1 MNRNNVISWLTII
14 GLVAGSIG
22 IGILWAAGID
32 FPFYPPPG
40 IVILLAGA
48 VFMALSSRR
57 WAPAVGAFMGL
68 FVIVGF
74 LISPTGIDNLMGED
88 GTSVAVGTVI
98 QLVGVATAFVA
109 GSVAT
114 RQSYSDERVTG

>member
-1 MNRNNVISWLTII
+1 LTIVA
-14 GLVAGSIG
+14 LVVGSVG

-57 WAPAVGAFMGL
+57 RVPAVGA
-68 FVIVGF
+68 
-74 LISPTGIDNLMGED
+74 
-88 GTSVAVGTVI
+88 
-98 QLVGVATAFVA
+98 
-109 GSVAT
+109 GSVAL
-114 RQSYSDERVTG
+114 RQSYHDERVTG